1 MVFIPKKRNQPD
13 LIQNPKACGRLSQI
27 RLECN
32 PEAEH
37 LVHLGSGHRTK
48 KSMPI
53 DKTEEEIDRQYAYN
67 KMMGRA
73 T

>member
-1 MVFIPKKRNQPD
+1 VAFIPKKKNQPD

-27 RLECN
+27 NLGAN

-37 LVHLGSGHRTK
+37 TVHLNGSGSIR
-48 KSMPI
+48 SVPCE
-53 DKTEEEIDRQYAYN
+53 KTEDEIERQYAYN
-67 KMMGRA
+67 KIMGRQ